1 MKGKGPGKK
10 STKKKSTLTR
20 TTKKVKS
27 VGKRDSGITLK
38 PMRNYGT
45 TKKKKR

>member
-1 MKGKGPGKK
+1 MTKGKGKPK
-10 STKKKSTLTR
+10 KKKSTLTR

-27 VGKRDSGITLK
+27 VSKRDTGVVLK

-45 TKKKKR
+45 IKKKKR